1 MITQLSDGPDVL
13 KISKPF
19 SYTLFTADFATF
31 IFKFIPLIATLT
43 DIFQSLL
50 EHGYNTYRLIMELV
64 DFP

>member
-1 MITQLSDGPDVL
+1 MITELSDASDAL

-19 SYTLFTADFATF
+19 SYTLFTTDFATF
-31 IFKFIPLIATLT
+31 TFKFIPLIPTLT
-43 DIFQSLL
+43 EIFQSLL